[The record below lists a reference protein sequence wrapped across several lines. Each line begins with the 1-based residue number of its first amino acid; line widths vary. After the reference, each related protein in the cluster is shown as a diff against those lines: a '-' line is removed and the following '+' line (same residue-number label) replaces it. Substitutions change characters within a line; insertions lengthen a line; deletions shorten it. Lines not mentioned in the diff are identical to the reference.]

1 MLFRLLLTQ
10 SIGGSLSIFVAPWVG
25 LGIDVRPAT
34 LAVDFPVLCHQNL
47 VPAWSWNC
55 ETLLAVEMVGLAVAR
70 LGSGL

>member
-1 MLFRLLLTQ
+1 MLCCFLLTQ
-10 SIGGSLSIFVAPWVG
+10 SIRGSLSIFVAPRVG

-34 LAVDFPVLCHQNL
+34 LTVDFPVLCHQNL